1 MEYLYLSTYKN
12 RNGDNLHNLSK
23 FSSDQ
28 DLDNNPFKQK
38 KKFIYNKR

>member
-1 MEYLYLSTYKN
+1 MVTM
-12 RNGDNLHNLSK
+12 HTILSK

-28 DLDNNPFKQK
+28 DSDNNQFKQKKKK